1 MWKNISDDELRA
13 LVWRAILLFCAA
25 FWIGI
30 VVLVTGLALG
40 KI

>member
-25 FWIGI
+25 FWIG
-30 VVLVTGLALG
+30 LVALITGLVLG
-40 KI
+40 RI